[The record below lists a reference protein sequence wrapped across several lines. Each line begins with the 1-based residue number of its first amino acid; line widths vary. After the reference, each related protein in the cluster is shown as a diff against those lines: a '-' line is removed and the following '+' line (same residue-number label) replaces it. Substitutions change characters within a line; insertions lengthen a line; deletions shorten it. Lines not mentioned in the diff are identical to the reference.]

1 MSFYYDPPSWNLCL
15 PHTYFTV
22 DRCLANPS
30 NLSKNPLKR
39 LQRGSF
45 YTNQLKITLAG
56 ALRDLKKKKKRFICA
71 NAKRKTGACGQTIF
85 FWWHKKFKFKRIMP
99 RAPHA
104 EPLYLLVVSVCPA
117 ADIRCTNTTKVLIF
131 IIRQKLTCVL

>member
-56 ALRDLKKKKKRFICA
+56 ALRDLKKEKNDLFVRTQNEKPEPVDKQSFFGDTKSLSLKGSCRGHRMRNHYICSS
-71 NAKRKTGACGQTIF
+71 CLSVQPQTF
-85 FWWHKKFKFKRIMP
+85 VART
-99 RAPHA
+99 
-104 EPLYLLVVSVCPA
+104 L
-117 ADIRCTNTTKVLIF
+117 
-131 IIRQKLTCVL
+131 QKC